1 MATITFKCK
10 SVMIGRKPA
19 ENDSDEYKCAI
30 ISFFDANNPHKIGV
44 MPLKVMDFPNMEKV
58 RLRHLSVSYY
68 LEGNDLV
75 INDLHEVTLEV
86 DEAKHKI
93 VLRGKQDMVE
103 ERKG

>member
-1 MATITFKCK
+1 MANITFKCK

-19 ENDSDEYKCAI
+19 ENSSDEFKCAV
-30 ISFFDANNPHKIGV
+30 ISFFDVNNPHKIGA
-44 MPLKVMDFPNMEKV
+44 MPIKTMDFPNMEKV

-75 INDLHEVTLEV
+75 INDLHEATLEV

-93 VLRGKQDMVE
+93 VLRGKQDVVE
-103 ERKG
+103 QR